1 MFNSTRTEYWKSNE
15 RKYCDYCGCWI
26 ADNKSVSIIFL
37 YYNYLNSAHLTLH
50 IITNANAIRNNLQ
63 SIVFHEGGKR
73 HKENVAKKLVE
84 ISRKSFK
91 DEKERKK
98 TDQHM
103 RQMEDAAMKAYA
115 QDIAR
120 GGDITTQELNAELAA
135 ATAAQEDQATSSQ
148 QLPGPSAR
156 LPRNVDP
163 MLKGLPED
171 FMEAEEKAKRAKQ
184 GKRAKGDGSKEHSMW
199 VESVTDDGNS
209 YYWHIKSGGSFSP
222 CEADTNRK
230 SLTKCLI

>member
-1 MFNSTRTEYWKSNE
+1 
-15 RKYCDYCGCWI
+15 
-26 ADNKSVSIIFL
+26 
-37 YYNYLNSAHLTLH
+37 
-50 IITNANAIRNNLQ
+50 
-63 SIVFHEGGKR
+63 
-73 HKENVAKKLVE
+73 
-84 ISRKSFK
+84 
-91 DEKERKK
+91 
-98 TDQHM
+98 M

-120 GGDITTQELNAELAA
+120 GGDITTQVLNAELAA

-209 YYWHIKSGGSFSP
+209 YYWHIKSGGNFSP